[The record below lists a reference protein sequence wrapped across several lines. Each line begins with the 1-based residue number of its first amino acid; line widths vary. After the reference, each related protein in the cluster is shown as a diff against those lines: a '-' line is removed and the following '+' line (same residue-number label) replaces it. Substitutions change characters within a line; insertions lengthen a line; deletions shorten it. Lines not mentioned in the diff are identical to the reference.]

1 MEAKS
6 TGASPE
12 KASSPNFEERRE
24 SVNSWGFQPAENF
37 SSQKV
42 DDDDDFDFGGE
53 KPEGKSPDEKGEDW
67 KKADDWKSQL
77 NSLTSGV
84 DSLLKDKKDKLDQIK
99 VDSYYQRKKTQDEIN
114 EDAVVPRPKTLV
126 GKRKKKWTDLDD
138 GEFEEID
145 GEVPIILSDTEDVES
160 DEEEVKEQTKES
172 TPEEKPSPEEELKEK
187 QKEQEEE
194 EEEDIFSTE
203 FVNETLAVLDVK
215 LAEIPDSP
223 EPEEDDIFDTKYADV
238 IVKKA
243 EKERKAFEKA
253 EDNKIKFGCI
263 ANAADVLS
271 GKVKTV
277 DKSNVQ
283 HAIKP
288 RSRRAN
294 RINLIADDVQN
305 VTATDETTDVKSD
318 LLEVDEEGCLSG
330 DLLTATP
337 SVSASES
344 VSPVPPSTE
353 NIKEPQLSDDLKEFD
368 VIDKEEAVA
377 EVVES
382 EEEDPFDAAFDEI
395 ARDKLAKFEEKDQ
408 LAQLEEDLF
417 NDDLFDTT
425 NADDVLNLAS
435 LTKVKDKEEEV
446 VVLDDFEDKDPFDT
460 TAYEHLTKDLE
471 EDLEFESLANR
482 DANYVGSVATEIGKR
497 QSGKQFWLWYKAC

>member
-6 TGASPE
+6 TGASP
-12 KASSPNFEERRE
+12 NFEARRE

-37 SSQKV
+37 ASQKV

-53 KPEGKSPDEKGEDW
+53 KPPEGKSPDEKGEDW
-67 KKADDWKSQL
+67 KKVDDWKAQL
-77 NSLTSGV
+77 NSMTSGV
-84 DSLLKDKKDKLDQIK
+84 DNLLKDKKDKLDQIK

-145 GEVPIILSDTEDVES
+145 GEAPIFLSDTEDVAS

-172 TPEEKPSPEEELKEK
+172 TPEEEPAPEEELKER
-187 QKEQEEE
+187 QKEKEEE
-194 EEEDIFSTE
+194 KEDIFSTE

-243 EKERKAFEKA
+243 ERERKAFEKA

-263 ANAADVLS
+263 SNAADVLS
-271 GKVKTV
+271 GKVKAV

-294 RINLIADDVQN
+294 RINLIADEVQN
-305 VTATDETTDVKSD
+305 VTATDETPGVKSD
-318 LLEVDEEGCLSG
+318 LLEIDGEGCLSG
-330 DLLTATP
+330 DLLTATT

-353 NIKEPQLSDDLKEFD
+353 NNKELQLSDDLKEFD
-368 VIDKEEAVA
+368 VINKEEAVA

-425 NADDVLNLAS
+425 GADDVLNLAS
-435 LTKVKDKEEEV
+435 LTKVKDKKDEV
-446 VVLDDFEDKDPFDT
+446 VVLDNFEDKDPFDT

-482 DANYVGSVATEIGKR
+482 DPNYEGNVATEIGKR

>member
-160 DEEEVKEQTKES
+160 D
-172 TPEEKPSPEEELKEK
+172 
-187 QKEQEEE
+187 
-194 EEEDIFSTE
+194 
-203 FVNETLAVLDVK
+203 
-215 LAEIPDSP
+215 
-223 EPEEDDIFDTKYADV
+223 
-238 IVKKA
+238 
-243 EKERKAFEKA
+243 
-253 EDNKIKFGCI
+253 
-263 ANAADVLS
+263 
-271 GKVKTV
+271 V
-277 DKSNVQ
+277 DM
-283 HAIKP
+283 
-288 RSRRAN
+288 
-294 RINLIADDVQN
+294 
-305 VTATDETTDVKSD
+305 
-318 LLEVDEEGCLSG
+318 
-330 DLLTATP
+330 
-337 SVSASES
+337 VS
-344 VSPVPPSTE
+344 
-353 NIKEPQLSDDLKEFD
+353 
-368 VIDKEEAVA
+368 
-377 EVVES
+377 VES
-382 EEEDPFDAAFDEI
+382 ETDVEETMLADEG
-395 ARDKLAKFEEKDQ
+395 
-408 LAQLEEDLF
+408 
-417 NDDLFDTT
+417 
-425 NADDVLNLAS
+425 S
-435 LTKVKDKEEEV
+435 GEEESEGEGSEGSPQSIRRSSRAPIPRKV
-446 VVLDDFEDKDPFDT
+446 FTFPKLGGNPVR
-460 TAYEHLTKDLE
+460 E
-471 EDLEFESLANR
+471 EI
-482 DANYVGSVATEIGKR
+482 T
-497 QSGKQFWLWYKAC
+497 